1 MFDLTLTPEQLEM
14 RDTLRD
20 FAQREMKAAAIHPD
34 RLQPFEKP
42 VMTNLLQGATQLG
55 IRTLALSED
64 AGGAGADNLTTCIVL
79 EELAAG
85 EVDVATILGTTAALG
100 RTLFDTL
107 MSAEQKAKYVKA
119 FVDDDNYHLAFAGT
133 TAEAGI
139 GWTYHRDAYDEDLTV
154 PTAVKQGNQSNDWV
168 INGRVEAVSNAPLAK
183 MFAVQVRTGAGSKG
197 MKGLST
203 FLIPRDTAGLK
214 VQDTIKAFG
223 GPNNTM
229 TRWHHGTAA
238 AIELKD
244 CKVSAA
250 NLLGKEG
257 ACPFADGKLL
267 ARNGVAMAAVSLGV
281 GRASYDAAVDYS
293 KMRRQGGR
301 NIMEHQAI
309 GTKIADCTI
318 KLELSRN
325 MVWKAAWALD
335 HPEAIADRSVSEL
348 PLHVIARVASAE
360 AVHEVTLLAAECFG
374 AMGVMRDMP
383 LQKYVNDGFI
393 IAHSEDTDGAAK
405 LQIAESVAGF
415 QRKAA

>member
-20 FAQREMKAAAIHPD
+20 FAEREMKAAAIHPD

-42 VMTNLLQGATQLG
+42 VMSDLLGKAAQLG

-79 EELAAG
+79 EELASG
-85 EVDVATILGTTAALG
+85 EVDIATILGTTAVLG

-107 MSAEQKAKYVKA
+107 MSAEQKAQHVKA

-133 TAEAGI
+133 TAEAGL
-139 GWTYHRDAYDEDLTV
+139 GWTYHRDAYEDDV
-154 PTAVKQGNQSNDWV
+154 VAPTAVKQGSDWV

-183 MFAVQVRTGAGSKG
+183 LFAVQVRTGAGTKG
-197 MKGLST
+197 MQGLST
-203 FLIPRDTAGLK
+203 FLISRDTAGFTVANTL
-214 VQDTIKAFG
+214 TAFG
-223 GPNNTM
+223 GPDNTL

-244 CKVSAA
+244 CKVPAA

-257 ACPFADGKLL
+257 ECPFADGKLL
-267 ARNGVAMAAVSLGV
+267 ARHQVAMAAVSLGV
-281 GRASYDAAVDYS
+281 GRASYEAAVDYS

-318 KLELSRN
+318 KLELCRN
-325 MVWKAAWALD
+325 TVWKAAWALD
-335 HPEAIADRSVSEL
+335 HPEAVADRSVSQL

-360 AVHEVTLLAAECFG
+360 AVNEVTLLAAECFG

-393 IAHSEDTDGAAK
+393 IAHSEDSDGAAK
-405 LQIAESVAGF
+405 LQIAESVAGY

>member
-1 MFDLTLTPEQLEM
+1 
-14 RDTLRD
+14 
-20 FAQREMKAAAIHPD
+20 
-34 RLQPFEKP
+34 
-42 VMTNLLQGATQLG
+42 MTNLLQGATQLG

-107 MSAEQKAKYVKA
+107 MNAEQKAKYVKA
-119 FVDDDNYHLAFAGT
+119 FVDDDNYHLALAGT

-139 GWTYHRDAYDEDLTV
+139 GWTYHRDAYDEDLMV
-154 PTAVKQGNQSNDWV
+154 PTAVKQGNDWV

-183 MFAVQVRTGAGSKG
+183 LFAVQVRTSAGSKG

-203 FLIPRDTAGLK
+203 FLIARDTAGFK

-223 GPNNTM
+223 GPDNTM

-281 GRASYDAAVDYS
+281 GRASYEAAVDYS

>member
-20 FAQREMKAAAIHPD
+20 FAEREMKAAAIHPD

-42 VMTNLLQGATQLG
+42 VMADLLGKAAQLG
-55 IRTLALSED
+55 IRTLTLSEE

-79 EELAAG
+79 EELASG
-85 EVDVATILGTTAALG
+85 EVDIATILGTTAALG
-100 RTLFDTL
+100 RTLFDDL
-107 MSAEQKAKYVKA
+107 MNAGQKAKYLKA
-119 FVDDDNYHLAFAGT
+119 FADDDNFHLAFAGT
-133 TAEAGI
+133 TADAGS
-139 GWTYHRDAYDEDLTV
+139 GWTYHREAYDDGVAV
-154 PTAVKQGNQSNDWV
+154 PTAAKQGDDWV

-183 MFAVQVRTGAGSKG
+183 LFAVQVRTAAGSKG
-197 MKGLST
+197 MTGLST
-203 FLIPRDTAGLK
+203 FLIPRDTAGFK
-214 VQDTIKAFG
+214 VHDTMKAFG
-223 GPNNTM
+223 GPDNTL

-238 AIELKD
+238 AIELQD
-244 CKVSAA
+244 CKVPAA
-250 NLLGKEG
+250 NMLGKEG
-257 ACPFADGKLL
+257 LCPFTDGRLL
-267 ARNGVAMAAVSLGV
+267 ARHAVAMAAVSLGV
-281 GRASYDAAVDYS
+281 GRASYDAAVDYA

-335 HPEAIADRSVSEL
+335 HPEAVADRSLSEL
-348 PLHVIARVASAE
+348 PLHVIARVSTAE

-393 IAHSEDTDGAAK
+393 IAHSENTDGAAK
-405 LQIAESVAGF
+405 LQIAESVAGY
-415 QRKAA
+415 QRKLAA

>member
-20 FAQREMKAAAIHPD
+20 FAEREMKAAAIHPD

-42 VMTNLLQGATQLG
+42 VMTDLLAKATQLG

-79 EELAAG
+79 EELASG
-85 EVDVATILGTTAALG
+85 EVDIATILGTTATLG
-100 RTLFDTL
+100 RTLFDNL
-107 MSAEQKAKYVKA
+107 MSAEQKAKYLKA

-133 TAEAGI
+133 TADAGL
-139 GWTYHRDAYDEDLTV
+139 GWTYHRDAYYDDVAV
-154 PTAVKQGNQSNDWV
+154 PTATKQGNDWV
-168 INGRVEAVSNAPLAK
+168 IDGRVEAVSNAPLAK
-183 MFAVQVRTGAGSKG
+183 LFAVQVRTGVGTTG

-203 FLIPRDTAGLK
+203 ILIPRDTAGFK
-214 VQDTIKAFG
+214 VQDAIKAFG
-223 GPNNTM
+223 GPGNTL

-244 CKVSAA
+244 CKVPAA
-250 NLLGKEG
+250 NVLGKEG
-257 ACPFADGKLL
+257 QCPFADGKLL
-267 ARNGVAMAAVSLGV
+267 ARNTVAMAAVSIGV
-281 GRASYDAAVDYS
+281 GRASYDAAVDYA

-301 NIMEHQAI
+301 NIMEHQAV

-335 HPEAIADRSVSEL
+335 HPEAVAGRSLSEL
-348 PLHVIARVASAE
+348 PLHVIARVSTAE

-405 LQIAESVAGF
+405 LAIAESVAGF

>member
-1 MFDLTLTPEQLEM
+1 MYDLTLTAEQLEM

-42 VMTNLLQGATQLG
+42 VMTELLTKAAQLG
-55 IRTLALSED
+55 IRTLALSEE

-79 EELAAG
+79 EELASG
-85 EVDVATILGTTAALG
+85 EVDVATILGQTAALG
-100 RTLFDTL
+100 RSLFDTL
-107 MSAEQKAKYVKA
+107 MTPEQKSKYLKL
-119 FVDDDNYHLAFAGT
+119 FVEDDNYHLAYAGT

-139 GWTYHRDAYDEDLTV
+139 GWTYYRDAYDEGVVVT
-154 PTAVKQGNQSNDWV
+154 TAVKQGSDWV

-183 MFAVQVRTGAGSKG
+183 LFAVQVRTDSKKTG
-197 MKGLST
+197 MSGLST
-203 FLIPRDTAGLK
+203 FLIPRDTPGFK
-214 VQDTIKAFG
+214 VSDTITAFG
-223 GPNNTM
+223 GDDNNL

-244 CKVSAA
+244 CKVAAA

-257 ACPFADGKLL
+257 KCPFADGKLL
-267 ARNGVAMAAVSLGV
+267 ARNTVATAAISLGV
-281 GRASYDAAVDYS
+281 GRASYEAAVDYA

-309 GTKIADCTI
+309 GTKIADCAI
-318 KLELSRN
+318 KLEVSRN
-325 MVWKAAWALD
+325 MVWKAAWVLD
-335 HPEAIADRSVSEL
+335 HPEAIAGRSVSEL

-393 IAHSEDTDGAAK
+393 IAHSEDSDGAAK
-405 LQIAESVAGF
+405 LQIAESVAGY
-415 QRKAA
+415 QRRLAA

>member
-42 VMTNLLQGATQLG
+42 VMTNLLKGATQLG

-107 MSAEQKAKYVKA
+107 MTAEQKAKYVKA

-154 PTAVKQGNQSNDWV
+154 PTAVKQGNDWV
-168 INGRVEAVSNAPLAK
+168 INGHVEAVSNAPLAK
-183 MFAVQVRTGAGSKG
+183 MFAVQVRTAAGSKG

-203 FLIPRDTAGLK
+203 FLIPRDTVGFK

-223 GPNNTM
+223 GPDNTM

-244 CKVSAA
+244 CKVSSA

>member
-20 FAQREMKAAAIHPD
+20 FAEREMKAAAIHPD

-42 VMTNLLQGATQLG
+42 VMTDLLAKATQLG

-79 EELAAG
+79 EELASG
-85 EVDVATILGTTAALG
+85 EVDIATILGTTATLG
-100 RTLFDTL
+100 RTLFDNL
-107 MSAEQKAKYVKA
+107 MSAEQKAKHLKA
-119 FVDDDNYHLAFAGT
+119 FVDDDNYHLAFAG
-133 TAEAGI
+133 ASADAGL
-139 GWTYHRDAYDEDLTV
+139 GWTYHREAYYDDVVV
-154 PTAVKQGNQSNDWV
+154 PTAMKQGSDWV

-183 MFAVQVRTGAGSKG
+183 LFAVQVRTGAGSKG
-197 MKGLST
+197 MQGLST
-203 FLIPRDTAGLK
+203 FLIPRDTAGFK

-223 GPNNTM
+223 GPGNTL

-244 CKVSAA
+244 CKVPAA

-257 ACPFADGKLL
+257 QCPFADGKLL
-267 ARNGVAMAAVSLGV
+267 ARQQVAMAAVSLGV
-281 GRASYDAAVDYS
+281 GRASYDAAVDYA

-335 HPEAIADRSVSEL
+335 HPEAVASRSVSEL
-348 PLHVIARVASAE
+348 PLHVIARVSSAE

-405 LQIAESVAGF
+405 LAIAESVAGF

>member
-42 VMTNLLQGATQLG
+42 VMTDLLNQAAQLG
-55 IRTLALSED
+55 IRTLALSEA

-85 EVDVATILGTTAALG
+85 EVDVATILGNTAALG

-107 MSAEQKAKYVKA
+107 MTAEQKAKYVKA
-119 FVDDDNYHLAFAGT
+119 FVEDDNYHLAFAGV
-133 TAEAGI
+133 TAETGI
-139 GWTYHRDAYDEDLTV
+139 GWTYHRDAYDDEV
-154 PTAVKQGNQSNDWV
+154 AAPGAVKQGGDWV

-183 MFAVQVRTGAGSKG
+183 LFAVQVRTAAGSKG
-197 MKGLST
+197 AKGLST
-203 FLIPRDTAGLK
+203 FLIPRDTAGFTVL
-214 VQDTIKAFG
+214 DTIKAFG

-229 TRWHHGTAA
+229 TRWYHGTAA

-244 CKVSAA
+244 CKVPAV
-250 NLLGKEG
+250 NLLGREG

-267 ARNGVAMAAVSLGV
+267 ARNSVVSAAIALGV

>member
-20 FAQREMKAAAIHPD
+20 FAEREMKAAAIHPD

-42 VMTNLLQGATQLG
+42 VMTDLLNNAAQLG
-55 IRTLALSED
+55 IRTLALSEE

-79 EELAAG
+79 EELASG

-100 RTLFDTL
+100 RTLFDNL
-107 MSAEQKAKYVKA
+107 MNAEQKAKHLKA
-119 FVDDDNYHLAFAGT
+119 FVDDDSYHLAFAGS
-133 TAEAGI
+133 TADAGA
-139 GWTYHRDAYDEDLTV
+139 GWTYHRDAYYDDLVV
-154 PTAVKQGNQSNDWV
+154 PTATKQGNEWV
-168 INGRVEAVSNAPLAK
+168 INGRIEAVSNAPLAK
-183 MFAVQVRTGAGSKG
+183 LFAVQVRTGAGSKG
-197 MKGLST
+197 MQGLSS
-203 FLIPRDTAGLK
+203 FLIPRDTAGFK
-214 VQDTIKAFG
+214 VADTIKAFG
-223 GPNNTM
+223 GPGNTL

-238 AIELKD
+238 AIEFKD
-244 CKVSAA
+244 CKVPAA

-257 ACPFADGKLL
+257 QCPFVDGKLV
-267 ARNGVAMAAVSLGV
+267 ARNQVAMAAVSIGV
-281 GRASYDAAVDYS
+281 GRASYDAAVDYA

-335 HPEAIADRSVSEL
+335 HPEAIAGRSLSEL
-348 PLHVIARVASAE
+348 PLHVIARVSTAE

-405 LQIAESVAGF
+405 LAIAESVAGF

>member
-1 MFDLTLTPEQLEM
+1 MFDLNLTPEQLEM

-20 FAQREMKAAAIHPD
+20 FAEREMKAAAIHPD

-42 VMTNLLQGATQLG
+42 VMTDLLAKATQLG
-55 IRTLALSED
+55 IRTLSLSEE

-79 EELAAG
+79 EELASG
-85 EVDVATILGTTAALG
+85 EVDIATILGQTATLG
-100 RTLFDTL
+100 RTLFDDL
-107 MSAEQKAKYVKA
+107 MTAEQKAKYLKS
-119 FVDDDNYHLAFAGT
+119 FVEDDNYHLAFAGASIESGT
-133 TAEAGI
+133 
-139 GWTYHRDAYDEDLTV
+139 GWTYHRDAYDEGVVV
-154 PTAVKQGNQSNDWV
+154 PTASLKGNDWI

-183 MFAVQVRTGAGSKG
+183 LFAVQVRTDNKKTG
-197 MKGLST
+197 MNGLTT
-203 FLIPRDTAGLK
+203 FLIPRDTAGFT
-214 VQDTIKAFG
+214 VANTITAFG

-244 CKVSAA
+244 CKVPAA
-250 NLLGKEG
+250 NALGKVG
-257 ACPFADGKLL
+257 GCPFADGKLL
-267 ARNGVAMAAVSLGV
+267 ARNSVSSAAISLGV
-281 GRASYDAAVDYS
+281 GRASYDAAVDYA

-325 MVWKAAWALD
+325 MIWKAAWSLD
-335 HPEAIADRSVSEL
+335 HPEAVAGRSVSDL
-348 PLHVIARVASAE
+348 PLHVIARVSTAE

-405 LQIAESVAGF
+405 LAIAESVAGYV
-415 QRKAA
+415 RKLAA

>member
-20 FAQREMKAAAIHPD
+20 FAEREMKAAAIHPD

-42 VMTNLLQGATQLG
+42 VMTDLLNKTSQLG
-55 IRTLALSED
+55 IRTLALSEE

-79 EELAAG
+79 EELASG
-85 EVDVATILGTTAALG
+85 EVDVATILGQTATLG
-100 RTLFDTL
+100 RSLFDTL
-107 MSAEQKAKYVKA
+107 MTAEQKSKYVKA
-119 FVDDDNYHLAFAGT
+119 FVEDDAYHLSFAGT
-133 TAEAGI
+133 TMDAGI
-139 GWTYHRDAYDEDLTV
+139 GWTYHRDAYDEGV
-154 PTAVKQGNQSNDWV
+154 VAPTAVKHGNDWV

-183 MFAVQVRTGAGSKG
+183 LFAVQVRTDARKTG
-197 MKGLST
+197 MNGLST
-203 FLIPRDTAGLK
+203 FLIPHDTAGFK
-214 VQDTIKAFG
+214 VDSTIMAFG
-223 GPNNTM
+223 GDDNTL

-244 CKVSAA
+244 CKVPAA

-257 ACPFADGKLL
+257 GCPFADGKLL
-267 ARNGVAMAAVSLGV
+267 ARNAVATAAISLGV
-281 GRASYDAAVDYS
+281 GRASYDAAVAYA

-335 HPEAIADRSVSEL
+335 HPEAIAGRSVSEL

-393 IAHSEDTDGAAK
+393 IAHAEDSDGAAK
-405 LQIAESVAGF
+405 LQIAESVAGY
-415 QRKAA
+415 QRKLAA

>member
-42 VMTNLLQGATQLG
+42 VMTNLLKGATQLG

-154 PTAVKQGNQSNDWV
+154 PTAVKQGNDWV
-168 INGRVEAVSNAPLAK
+168 INGRIEAVSNAPLAK
-183 MFAVQVRTGAGSKG
+183 LFAVQVRTGGGSKG

-203 FLIPRDTAGLK
+203 FLIQRDTAGFK
-214 VQDTIKAFG
+214 VQDAIKAFG
-223 GPNNTM
+223 GPDNTM
-229 TRWHHGTAA
+229 TRWHHGTAS

>member
-42 VMTNLLQGATQLG
+42 VMMNLLSGASQLG

-79 EELAAG
+79 EELASG

-119 FVDDDNYHLAFAGT
+119 FVDDDSYHLAFAGT
-133 TAEAGI
+133 TVEAGI
-139 GWTYHRDAYDEDLTV
+139 GWTYHGDAYDDEV
-154 PTAVKQGNQSNDWV
+154 QAPTAVKQGNDWV
-168 INGRVEAVSNAPLAK
+168 VNGRVEAVSNAPLAQL
-183 MFAVQVRTGAGSKG
+183 FAVQVRTVAGSKG

-203 FLIPRDTAGLK
+203 FLIPRDTAGFK

-229 TRWHHGTAA
+229 TRWHHGTAS

-267 ARNGVAMAAVSLGV
+267 ARNSVAMAAVSIGV

-335 HPEAIADRSVSEL
+335 HPEAIAGRSVSEL

>member
-42 VMTNLLQGATQLG
+42 VMTHLLTGAAQLG
-55 IRTLALSED
+55 IRTLALSEE

-79 EELAAG
+79 EELASG

-107 MSAEQKAKYVKA
+107 MTAAQKAKHLKA
-119 FVDDDNYHLAFAGT
+119 FVDDDNYHLAFAGI

-139 GWTYHRDAYDEDLTV
+139 GWTYHRDAYDDEVTV
-154 PTAVKQGNQSNDWV
+154 PSAKKQGDGWV

-183 MFAVQVRTGAGSKG
+183 LFAVQVRTGAGTKG
-197 MKGLST
+197 MTGLST
-203 FLIPRDTAGLK
+203 FLIARDTAGFK

-223 GPNNTM
+223 GPDNM
-229 TRWHHGTAA
+229 LTRWHHGTAA

-244 CKVSAA
+244 CKVAVA
-250 NLLGKEG
+250 DLLGKEG
-257 ACPFADGKLL
+257 ACPFVDGKLL
-267 ARNGVAMAAVSLGV
+267 ARNQVAMAAVSLGV
-281 GRASYDAAVDYS
+281 GRASYDAAVEYA

-335 HPEAIADRSVSEL
+335 HPEAVAGRSVSEL

-415 QRKAA
+415 ERKAA

>member
-14 RDTLRD
+14 RDTLRE
-20 FAQREMKAAAIHPD
+20 FAEREMKAAAIHPD

-42 VMTNLLQGATQLG
+42 VMTDLLGKAAQLG
-55 IRTLALSED
+55 IRTLALSEE

-79 EELAAG
+79 EELASG
-85 EVDVATILGTTAALG
+85 EVDVATILGTTATLG
-100 RTLFDTL
+100 RSLFDTL
-107 MSAEQKAKYVKA
+107 MTAEQKSKYVKA
-119 FVDDDNYHLAFAGT
+119 FVEDDNYHLAFAGT
-133 TAEAGI
+133 TAEAGL
-139 GWTYHRDAYDEDLTV
+139 GWTYHRDAYDEGV
-154 PTAVKQGNQSNDWV
+154 VAPSAVKQGNDWV

-183 MFAVQVRTGAGSKG
+183 LFAVQVRTDSKKTG
-197 MKGLST
+197 INGLST
-203 FLIPRDTAGLK
+203 FLIPRDTAGFK
-214 VQDTIKAFG
+214 VHDTIKAFG
-223 GPNNTM
+223 GPDNTL

-238 AIELKD
+238 TIELKD
-244 CKVSAA
+244 CKVPAA
-250 NLLGKEG
+250 NVLGSIG
-257 ACPFADGKLL
+257 GCPFADGKLL
-267 ARNGVAMAAVSLGV
+267 ARNAVASAAISLGV
-281 GRASYDAAVDYS
+281 GRASYDAAVDYA

-335 HPEAIADRSVSEL
+335 HPEAVAGRSISEL

-415 QRKAA
+415 ERKLAA

>member
-1 MFDLTLTPEQLEM
+1 MFDLTLSPEQIEM

-20 FAQREMKAAAIHPD
+20 FAEREMKAMAIHPD

-42 VMTNLLQGATQLG
+42 VMTVLLAKATELG
-55 IRTLALSED
+55 IRTLTLSEE

-79 EELAAG
+79 EELASG

-107 MSAEQKAKYVKA
+107 MNAEQKARYLNA
-119 FVDDDNYHLAFAGT
+119 FVADDNYHLAVAATTIDAGS
-133 TAEAGI
+133 
-139 GWTYHRDAYDEDLTV
+139 GWTYHRDAYDEGVVV
-154 PTAVKQGNQSNDWV
+154 PTAVKQGGDWV

-183 MFAVQVRTGAGSKG
+183 LFAVQVRTDSKKTG
-197 MKGLST
+197 INGLST
-203 FLIPRDTAGLK
+203 FLIPHDTAGFTVEGTL
-214 VQDTIKAFG
+214 TAFD
-223 GPNNTM
+223 GPDNTL
-229 TRWHHGTAA
+229 TRWHHGTVA
-238 AIELKD
+238 AITLKD
-244 CKVSAA
+244 CKVPAA

-257 ACPFADGKLL
+257 QCPLADGKLL
-267 ARNGVAMAAVSLGV
+267 ARGTVASAAISLGV
-281 GRASYDAAVDYS
+281 GRASYDAAVDYA
-293 KMRRQGGR
+293 KIRRQGGR

-335 HPEAIADRSVSEL
+335 HPEAVADRSLSEL

-405 LQIAESVAGF
+405 LQIAESVAGYE
-415 QRKAA
+415 RKLAA

>member
-183 MFAVQVRTGAGSKG
+183 LFAVQVRTGAGSKG

>member
-20 FAQREMKAAAIHPD
+20 FAEREMKAAAIHPD

-42 VMTNLLQGATQLG
+42 VMTDLLAKATQLG

-79 EELAAG
+79 EELASG
-85 EVDVATILGTTAALG
+85 EVDIATILGTTATLC
-100 RTLFDTL
+100 RSLFDNL
-107 MSAEQKAKYVKA
+107 MNAEQKARHLKS

-133 TAEAGI
+133 TADTGL
-139 GWTYHRDAYDEDLTV
+139 GWTYHRDAYYDDVAV
-154 PTAVKQGNQSNDWV
+154 PTATKQGNDWV
-168 INGRVEAVSNAPLAK
+168 INGRIEAVSNAPLAK
-183 MFAVQVRTGAGSKG
+183 LFAVQVRTGAGSKG
-197 MKGLST
+197 MSGLST

-223 GPNNTM
+223 GPGNTL

-244 CKVSAA
+244 CKVAAA

-267 ARNGVAMAAVSLGV
+267 ARNSVAMAAVSIGV
-281 GRASYDAAVDYS
+281 GRASYDAAVDYA

-325 MVWKAAWALD
+325 MVWKAAWTLD
-335 HPEAIADRSVSEL
+335 HPEAVASRSVPEL
-348 PLHVIARVASAE
+348 PLHVIARVSTAE

-393 IAHSEDTDGAAK
+393 IAHSEDTDDAAK
-405 LQIAESVAGF
+405 LAIAESVSGF

>member
-42 VMTNLLQGATQLG
+42 VMTHLLTGAAQLG
-55 IRTLALSED
+55 IRTLALSEE

-79 EELAAG
+79 EELASG

-107 MSAEQKAKYVKA
+107 MTAAQKAKHLKA
-119 FVDDDNYHLAFAGT
+119 FVDDDNYHLAFAGI

-139 GWTYHRDAYDEDLTV
+139 GWTYHRDAYDDEVTV
-154 PTAVKQGNQSNDWV
+154 PSAKKQGDGWV

-183 MFAVQVRTGAGSKG
+183 LFAVQVRTGAGTKG
-197 MKGLST
+197 MTGLST
-203 FLIPRDTAGLK
+203 FLIARDTAGFK

-223 GPNNTM
+223 GPDNM
-229 TRWHHGTAA
+229 LTRWHHGTAA

-244 CKVSAA
+244 CKVAVA
-250 NLLGKEG
+250 DLLGKEG
-257 ACPFADGKLL
+257 ACPFVDGKLL
-267 ARNGVAMAAVSLGV
+267 ARNQVAMAAVSLGV
-281 GRASYDAAVDYS
+281 GRASYDAAVEYA

-335 HPEAIADRSVSEL
+335 HPEAVAGRSVSEL

-383 LQKYVNDGFI
+383 LQKYVHDTLVLK
-393 IAHSEDTDGAAK
+393 HSADCDLTTP
-405 LQIAESVAGF
+405 LVLAETLAGF
-415 QRKAA
+415 KR

>member
-1 MFDLTLTPEQLEM
+1 MFNLTLTPEQLEM
-14 RDTLRD
+14 RDTLHD
-20 FAQREMKAAAIHPD
+20 FAEREMKAAAIHPD

-42 VMTNLLQGATQLG
+42 VMTDLLSKAAQLG

-79 EELAAG
+79 EELASG

-133 TAEAGI
+133 TAEADL
-139 GWTYHRDAYDEDLTV
+139 GWTYYRDAYDDGVVV
-154 PTAVKQGNQSNDWV
+154 PAATKQGNDWV

-183 MFAVQVRTGAGSKG
+183 LFAVQVRTTAGSKG

-203 FLIPRDTAGLK
+203 FLIPRDTAGFK
-214 VQDTIKAFG
+214 VLDTIKAFG

-238 AIELKD
+238 PIELKD
-244 CKVSAA
+244 CKVPAA

-267 ARNGVAMAAVSLGV
+267 ARNGVAMAAVALGV

-405 LQIAESVAGF
+405 LQIAESVAGY

>member
-14 RDTLRD
+14 RDTLRE
-20 FAQREMKAAAIHPD
+20 FAEREMKAAAIHPD

-42 VMTNLLQGATQLG
+42 VMTDLLSKASQLG
-55 IRTLALSED
+55 IRTLALSEE
-64 AGGAGADNLTTCIVL
+64 AGGSGADNLTTCIVL
-79 EELAAG
+79 EELASG
-85 EVDVATILGTTAALG
+85 EVDVATILGQTATLG
-100 RTLFDTL
+100 RALFDTL
-107 MSAEQKAKYVKA
+107 MTAAQKNKYVKA
-119 FVDDDNYHLAFAGT
+119 FVEDDNYHLAFAGT
-133 TAEAGI
+133 TMDVGI
-139 GWTYHRDAYDEDLTV
+139 GWTYHRDTYDEGV
-154 PTAVKQGNQSNDWV
+154 IAPSAVKQGNDWV
-168 INGRVEAVSNAPLAK
+168 INGRLEAVSNAPLAK
-183 MFAVQVRTGAGSKG
+183 LFAVQVRTDSKKTG
-197 MKGLST
+197 MNGLST
-203 FLIPRDTAGLK
+203 FLIPHDTAGFK
-214 VQDTIKAFG
+214 VLDTIKAFG
-223 GPNNTM
+223 GTDSTL
-229 TRWHHGTAA
+229 TRWHHGTVA
-238 AIELKD
+238 AIEMKD
-244 CKVSAA
+244 CKVPVA

-257 ACPFADGKLL
+257 RCPFADGKEL
-267 ARNGVAMAAVSLGV
+267 ARSAVASAAISLGV
-281 GRASYDAAVDYS
+281 GRASYDAAVDYA

-335 HPEAIADRSVSEL
+335 HPEAVAGRSVSEL

-405 LQIAESVAGF
+405 LQIAESVAGY
-415 QRKAA
+415 QRKLAA

>member
-1 MFDLTLTPEQLEM
+1 M
-14 RDTLRD
+14 
-20 FAQREMKAAAIHPD
+20 
-34 RLQPFEKP
+34 
-42 VMTNLLQGATQLG
+42 
-55 IRTLALSED
+55 
-64 AGGAGADNLTTCIVL
+64 
-79 EELAAG
+79 
-85 EVDVATILGTTAALG
+85 
-100 RTLFDTL
+100 
-107 MSAEQKAKYVKA
+107 
-119 FVDDDNYHLAFAGT
+119 
-133 TAEAGI
+133 
-139 GWTYHRDAYDEDLTV
+139 
-154 PTAVKQGNQSNDWV
+154 
-168 INGRVEAVSNAPLAK
+168 
-183 MFAVQVRTGAGSKG
+183 
-197 MKGLST
+197 
-203 FLIPRDTAGLK
+203 IPRDTAGFK

-244 CKVSAA
+244 CKVPAA

-267 ARNGVAMAAVSLGV
+267 ARNGVVSAAIALGV

-335 HPEAIADRSVSEL
+335 HPAAIADRSVSEL

-393 IAHSEDTDGAAK
+393 IAHSEETDGAAK

>member
-1 MFDLTLTPEQLEM
+1 MFDLTLTPEQIEM
-14 RDTLRD
+14 RDTLHD
-20 FAQREMKAAAIHPD
+20 FAQSEMKAAAIHPD

-42 VMTNLLQGATQLG
+42 VMTDLLTKAAQLG
-55 IRTLALSED
+55 IRTLALSEE

-79 EELAAG
+79 EELASG
-85 EVDVATILGTTAALG
+85 EVDVATILGTTATLG
-100 RTLFDTL
+100 RSLFDTL
-107 MSAEQKAKYVKA
+107 MTAEQKAKYLKA
-119 FVDDDNYHLAFAGT
+119 FVEDDSYHLAFAGT
-133 TAEAGI
+133 TADAGI
-139 GWTYHRDAYDEDLTV
+139 GWTYHRDADDDETAP
-154 PTAVKQGNQSNDWV
+154 PTAAKQGGDWI

-183 MFAVQVRTGAGSKG
+183 LFAVQVRTDSKKKG
-197 MKGLST
+197 MAGLST
-203 FLIPRDTAGLK
+203 FLIPRDTAGFK
-214 VQDTIKAFG
+214 VLDTIKAFG
-223 GPNNTM
+223 GACNTL

-244 CKVSAA
+244 CKVLVT

-257 ACPFADGKLL
+257 QCPFVDGKLL
-267 ARNGVAMAAVSLGV
+267 ARGTVASAAVSLGV
-281 GRASYDAAVDYS
+281 GRASYDTAVDYA

-318 KLELSRN
+318 KLEVSRN
-325 MVWKAAWALD
+325 MIWKAAWALD
-335 HPEAIADRSVSEL
+335 HPEAVGGRSLSEL
-348 PLHVIARVASAE
+348 PLHVIARVSTAE

-393 IAHSEDTDGAAK
+393 FAHSEDTDGAAK

-415 QRKAA
+415 ERKLAA

>member
-1 MFDLTLTPEQLEM
+1 MYDLTLTPEQLEM

-20 FAQREMKAAAIHPD
+20 FAEREMKAAAIHPD

-42 VMTNLLQGATQLG
+42 VMADLLTKAAQLG
-55 IRTLALSED
+55 IRTLALSEE

-79 EELAAG
+79 EELASG
-85 EVDVATILGTTAALG
+85 EVDIATILGTTATLG
-100 RTLFDTL
+100 RTLFDNL
-107 MSAEQKAKYVKA
+107 MNAEQKGKYLKS
-119 FVDDDNYHLAFAGT
+119 FVEDDNYHLAFAGT
-133 TAEAGI
+133 TADAGL
-139 GWTYHRDAYDEDLTV
+139 GWTYHRDAYYDDVVV
-154 PTAVKQGNQSNDWV
+154 PAAVKQGNDWV

-183 MFAVQVRTGAGSKG
+183 LFAVQVRTGAGSKG
-197 MKGLST
+197 MQGLST
-203 FLIPRDTAGLK
+203 LLIPRDTAGFK
-214 VQDTIKAFG
+214 VLDTIKAFG
-223 GPNNTM
+223 GAGNTL
-229 TRWHHGTAA
+229 TRWHHGTSA

-244 CKVSAA
+244 CKVPAA
-250 NLLGKEG
+250 NLLGKG
-257 ACPFADGKLL
+257 GQCPLADGKLL
-267 ARNGVAMAAVSLGV
+267 ARNQVAMAAVAIGV
-281 GRASYDAAVDYS
+281 GRASYDAAVDYA

-325 MVWKAAWALD
+325 MLWKAAWALD
-335 HPEAIADRSVSEL
+335 HPEAVAGRSVSEL
-348 PLHVIARVASAE
+348 PLHVIARVSSAE

-393 IAHSEDTDGAAK
+393 IAHSEDADGAAK
-405 LQIAESVAGF
+405 LAIAESVAGY

>member
-20 FAQREMKAAAIHPD
+20 FAGREMKAAAIHPD

-42 VMTNLLQGATQLG
+42 VMTDLLNKAAQLG

-79 EELAAG
+79 EELASG

-107 MSAEQKAKYVKA
+107 MTAEQKAQYVKA
-119 FVDDDNYHLAFAGT
+119 FVDDDTYHLAFAGT
-133 TAEAGI
+133 TIEAGL
-139 GWTYHRDAYDEDLTV
+139 GWTYYGDAYDEGVVV
-154 PTAVKQGNQSNDWV
+154 PDAVKQGNDWV
-168 INGRVEAVSNAPLAK
+168 INGCVEAVSNAPLAK
-183 MFAVQVRTGAGSKG
+183 LFAVQVRTTAGSTG
-197 MKGLST
+197 MKGLSS
-203 FLIPRDTAGLK
+203 FLIPHHTAGFK
-214 VQDTIKAFG
+214 VDGTIKAFG
-223 GPNNTM
+223 GPDNTL

-244 CKVSAA
+244 CKVSVA
-250 NLLGKEG
+250 NLLGREG

-281 GRASYDAAVDYS
+281 GRASYDAAVDYC

-335 HPEAIADRSVSEL
+335 HPEAIADRSVSQL